1 MKILITA
8 PTSRLGRL
16 VVREL
21 LAPEFS
27 VRVIVTDPAQLPE
40 EICSQVEV
48 ISGGLDDPGT
58 LQDALA
64 GVEAVF
70 FSLPPVS
77 RWKTDGAA
85 QQQRMAN
92 LMARAIRAARTL
104 RMVTA
109 WEVDN
114 VCEPGRGQ
122 LADLQDLE
130 DILNRSGAAL
140 RHIHGD
146 GIGTKPMLPGKPAL
160 ARGAV
165 CRSMPVRSAPPALA
179 DIADVALRWLV
190 RRDWS
195 GIASV
200 TVPGV
205 ATAASVNP
213 EALAASRSRPGQC
226 FWF

>member
-8 PTSRLGRL
+8 PMSRLGRL

-27 VRVIVTDPAQLPE
+27 VRVMVTDPAQLPE
-40 EICSQVEV
+40 EIRSQVEV
-48 ISGGLDDPGT
+48 ISGGLNNPAV

-70 FSLPPVS
+70 FNLPPVS
-77 RWKTDGAA
+77 RWRTDGVA
-85 QQQRMAN
+85 QQHRMAN
-92 LMARAIRAARTL
+92 LMAQAIRAARTL
-104 RMVTA
+104 RVVTA
-109 WEVDN
+109 WDVDN

-122 LADLQDLE
+122 LADPQDLE

-140 RHIHGD
+140 RHIHGG
-146 GIGTKPMLPGKPAL
+146 GIETKPMLPGKPAL
-160 ARGAV
+160 ARAAS

-190 RRDWS
+190 RRDWN
-195 GIASV
+195 GITSV
-200 TVPGV
+200 TVPGAA
-205 ATAASVNP
+205 ATASVNP
-213 EALAASRSRPGQC
+213 AMLATSRSRLGQC